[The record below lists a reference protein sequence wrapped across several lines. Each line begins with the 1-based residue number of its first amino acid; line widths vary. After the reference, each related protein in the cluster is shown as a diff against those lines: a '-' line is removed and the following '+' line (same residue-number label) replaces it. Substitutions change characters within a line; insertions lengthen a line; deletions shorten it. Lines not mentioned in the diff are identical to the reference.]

1 MDKPRSGHR
10 PLFTNLCFG
19 ELPLNIHTTLIRCA
33 GGTVDLPARPMNH
46 RSDGGHVLVHP
57 PRPVWERSELTPE
70 ELAHWSCLVAATGR
84 AMLDTLP
91 QLAGGCLNYWEA
103 GNNALNPLA
112 HPQGPKTP
120 ALHRKMHLHVFGR
133 SPRATH
139 PDWLWGEPPRFPNFA
154 QSEAWTQQFTR
165 LEDDEGAALGA
176 RIQVLLD
183 TRYALSRVG

>member
-1 MDKPRSGHR
+1 MDIYP
-10 PLFTNLCFG
+10 
-19 ELPLNIHTTLIRCA
+19 TLLRCA
-33 GGTVDLPARPMNH
+33 GGSVGLPTRPMNH

-70 ELAHWSCLVAATGR
+70 ELALWSCLVAAAGR

-112 HPQGPKTP
+112 PPLGPKTP
-120 ALHRKMHLHVFGR
+120 TQHRKMHLHLFGR
-133 SPRATH
+133 SPQATH
-139 PDWLWGEPPRFPNFA
+139 PDWLWGEPPQFPKYE

-165 LEDDEGAALGA
+165 LKAEESSALA
-176 RIQVLLD
+176 TRIQGLLD
-183 TRYALSRVG
+183 TRYALRLASEGNAE

>member
-1 MDKPRSGHR
+1 MD
-10 PLFTNLCFG
+10 
-19 ELPLNIHTTLIRCA
+19 IYTTLIRCA
-33 GGTVDLPARPMNH
+33 GGSVGLPTRPMNH

-70 ELAHWSCLVAATGR
+70 ELALWSCLVAAAGR

-112 HPQGPKTP
+112 PPLGPKTP
-120 ALHRKMHLHVFGR
+120 TQHRKMHLHLFGR
-133 SPRATH
+133 SPQATH
-139 PDWLWGEPPRFPNFA
+139 PDWLWGEPPQFPKYE

-165 LEDDEGAALGA
+165 LEADESSALA
-176 RIQVLLD
+176 TRIQGLLD
-183 TRYALSRVG
+183 TRYALRLASEGNAE

>member
-1 MDKPRSGHR
+1 MD
-10 PLFTNLCFG
+10 
-19 ELPLNIHTTLIRCA
+19 IHTTLIRCA

-112 HPQGPKTP
+112 HP
-120 ALHRKMHLHVFGR
+120 
-133 SPRATH
+133 
-139 PDWLWGEPPRFPNFA
+139 
-154 QSEAWTQQFTR
+154 
-165 LEDDEGAALGA
+165 
-176 RIQVLLD
+176 
-183 TRYALSRVG
+183 

>member
-1 MDKPRSGHR
+1 MRRMGSCPCKQPRRPIARFHSNPSGKCLAGR
-10 PLFTNLCFG
+10 SAALRR
-19 ELPLNIHTTLIRCA
+19 LPIARAI
-33 GGTVDLPARPMNH
+33 GGAPRLAFHP
-46 RSDGGHVLVHP
+46 GKVLV
-57 PRPVWERSELTPE
+57 RLQKDFE
-70 ELAHWSCLVAATGR
+70 
-84 AMLDTLP
+84 
-91 QLAGGCLNYWEA
+91 Q
-103 GNNALNPLA
+103 ALR
-112 HPQGPKTP
+112 PKTP
-120 ALHRKMHLHVFGR
+120 ALQRKMHLHVFGR

>member
-1 MDKPRSGHR
+1 MRRVRRMGSCPCKQPGRQNSKFIGPISLRPSGKCLAVRSAALRRLPIARAIGGAPRLAFHPGK
-10 PLFTNLCFG
+10 
-19 ELPLNIHTTLIRCA
+19 
-33 GGTVDLPARPMNH
+33 
-46 RSDGGHVLVHP
+46 VLV
-57 PRPVWERSELTPE
+57 RLQKDFE
-70 ELAHWSCLVAATGR
+70 
-84 AMLDTLP
+84 
-91 QLAGGCLNYWEA
+91 Q
-103 GNNALNPLA
+103 ALR
-112 HPQGPKTP
+112 PKTP
-120 ALHRKMHLHVFGR
+120 ALHRKMHLHLHVFGR

>member
-1 MDKPRSGHR
+1 MRRARRMGLCPCKQPGRQNSKFIGPISLPPSGKCLAGRSAALRRLPIARAIGSAPRLAFHPGK
-10 PLFTNLCFG
+10 
-19 ELPLNIHTTLIRCA
+19 
-33 GGTVDLPARPMNH
+33 
-46 RSDGGHVLVHP
+46 VLV
-57 PRPVWERSELTPE
+57 RLQKDFE
-70 ELAHWSCLVAATGR
+70 
-84 AMLDTLP
+84 
-91 QLAGGCLNYWEA
+91 Q
-103 GNNALNPLA
+103 ALR
-112 HPQGPKTP
+112 PKTP